1 MGIREDLVRKIE
13 RKRAEIAELETT
25 TRLAREYLQA
35 LEDTLKMI
43 PRDLTNGADSVT
55 VLRAGSAL
63 AKAREA
69 IRKVGRPMHITEL
82 LEAIGKGTSRNE
94 RAGLSGTLA
103 AYVRRGEIFT
113 RPAPNTFGL
122 TELKSGDGGDVSL
135 VPPSGFG
142 KL

>member
-1 MGIREDLVRKIE
+1 MGLREDLLRRIE
-13 RKRAEIAELETT
+13 RKRAEIVELETRG
-25 TRLAREYLQA
+25 RLAREYLQA
-35 LEDTLKMI
+35 LEDTLKI
-43 PRDLTNGADSVT
+43 LPKDTTGFDSALT
-55 VLRAGSAL
+55 LRPGTNL

-69 IRKVGRPMHITEL
+69 IKKAGRPLHINEL
-82 LEAIGKGTSRNE
+82 LGAIGKGTSRNE

-122 TELKSGDGGDVSL
+122 VEESSDRVGNGEP
-135 VPPSGFG
+135 VPPAGFG